1 MAGPLS
7 QFPVSSPSPTLRLNI
22 VSCIKVV
29 RLHLLLFRTLTLV
42 CQRNKLLL
50 VFWFSNTILKPSC
63 PEEDTWYGRARY
75 TPVVSYAKGKTLK
88 HDEPLSLHKII
99 KLKCSMKV
107 LGYGMWNLTLMSR
120 GDTWISHC
128 RTSIYHCKFEHIMIK
143 QEYHRR
149 ACRWYS
155 QVAHRMRKLQYCTEK
170 LQFSIMRLKFCIVRP
185 LLSGHTRDFKKW
197 PLNRGLFWIG

>member
-22 VSCIKVV
+22 DSCIKVV
-29 RLHLLLFRTLTLV
+29 RLHLLFFRTLMLV

-50 VFWFSNTILKPSC
+50 VFWFSNTILNPSC
-63 PEEDTWYGRARY
+63 PEEETWYGRARY

-88 HDEPLSLHKII
+88 HDEPSSLHKII

-107 LGYGMWNLTLMSR
+107 LGYGMWNVILMSSGTLEYR
-120 GDTWISHC
+120 VVALQSTAV
-128 RTSIYHCKFEHIMIK
+128 KFEHITIK
-143 QEYHRR
+143 QEYQRH

-155 QVAHRMRKLQYCTEK
+155 QVAHPMRKLQYCTEK

-185 LLSGHTRDFKKW
+185 LLSGHPRDFKKW
-197 PLNRGLFWIG
+197 LLNRGSL